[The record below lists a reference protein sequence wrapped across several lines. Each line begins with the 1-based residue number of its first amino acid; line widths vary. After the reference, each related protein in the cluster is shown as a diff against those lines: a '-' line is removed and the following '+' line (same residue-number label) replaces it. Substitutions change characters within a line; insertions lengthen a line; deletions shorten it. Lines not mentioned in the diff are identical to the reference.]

1 MFRHVFSAIR
11 LPIYV
16 IFGCLLFSVIAV
28 PAISAQ
34 SKELSLADILIALR
48 SKKAPMEEKNQI
60 LTTAVAQ
67 RGVTFELTS
76 DVEKE
81 LEATGANTALIA
93 AIKDKSVKPEP
104 AKDPVQVASSNPAK
118 PLGPAPDAAF
128 YKARAMGLLSAG
140 DLDGALIELGKAID
154 LKPGDA
160 SLYAERG
167 SIFVKQQKFELAV
180 NQFSLAVQRDPKDT
194 ASWFRRAAAEEKLG
208 QTDDALSHYEKAV
221 EADNANEPAKAAVAR
236 LKEAKA
242 KEAAAAQTVSQPVKP
257 VEQPAKPVD
266 QPKTS
271 DSTAKADVKPAET
284 KPAEQKPVDPA
295 SSEPLPA
302 MIAVGDL
309 NSLVVELETPRYTEM
324 DRRLNV
330 QGKITVNV
338 ILDKDGKVVKVDTE
352 SGPSSLRKS
361 AEEAVRRSKFKPAT
375 INGQPVGASGYL
387 IFNFT
392 AKRGW

>member
-11 LPIYV
+11 LPIYI

-48 SKKAPMEEKNQI
+48 SKKAPMDEKNQI

-81 LEATGANTALIA
+81 LEATGASAALIA
-93 AIKDKSVKPEP
+93 AIKDKSPKPEP
-104 AKDPVQVASSNPAK
+104 AKDPVQVASSSPK
-118 PLGPAPDAAF
+118 PLGPVPDAAF
-128 YKARAMGLLSAG
+128 YKGRAMGLLSAG
-140 DLDGALIELGKAID
+140 DLDGALVELGKAID

-167 SIFVKQQKFELAV
+167 SIYVKQQKLELAV

-208 QTDDALSHYEKAV
+208 QTDDALAHYEKAV
-221 EADNANEPAKAAVAR
+221 EADSANEPAKAAVAR

-242 KEAAAAQTVSQPVKP
+242 KEAAAAKAAA
-257 VEQPAKPVD
+257 QPAQPVD
-266 QPKTS
+266 QPAKVIEQPKAPES
-271 DSTAKADVKPAET
+271 SAKADVKPTESKPVES
-284 KPAEQKPVDPA
+284 KPADPA
-295 SSEPLPA
+295 SNEPVPA

-309 NSLVVELETPRYTEM
+309 NSLVVELETPRYSEM

-330 QGKITVNV
+330 QGKITVYV

-352 SGPSSLRKS
+352 SGPNSLRKS

-375 INGQPVGASGYL
+375 VNGQPVGASGY
-387 IFNFT
+387 IVFNFT

>member
-1 MFRHVFSAIR
+1 MFRHLFSATR
-11 LPIYV
+11 LPIFLV
-16 IFGCLLFSVIAV
+16 FGCLLFSVIAV

-48 SKKAPMEEKNQI
+48 SKKATMEEKNQI

-67 RGVTFELTS
+67 RGITFELS
-76 DVEKE
+76 PDVEKE
-81 LEATGANTALIA
+81 LEATGASAALIA
-93 AIKDKSVKPEP
+93 AIKDKSPKPEP
-104 AKDPVQVASSNPAK
+104 AKEPVQVASTNPK
-118 PLGPAPDAAF
+118 SLGPTPDAAF

-167 SIFVKQQKFELAV
+167 SIYVKQNKLELAV

-208 QTDDALSHYEKAV
+208 QTDDALLHYEKAI
-221 EADNANEPAKAAVAR
+221 EADSSNEPAKAAVAR

-242 KEAAAAQTVSQPVKP
+242 KAAAAVQPPATAPEPEKQPETSAKADPKPAESKP
-257 VEQPAKPVD
+257 VESKPVE
-266 QPKTS
+266 PS
-271 DSTAKADVKPAET
+271 SNE
-284 KPAEQKPVDPA
+284 PV
-295 SSEPLPA
+295 PA
-302 MIAVGDL
+302 MVAVGDM
-309 NSLVVELETPRYTEM
+309 NSLAIEIAVPRYSEM
-324 DRRLNV
+324 DRRMNV

-338 ILDKDGKVVKVDTE
+338 ILDKEGKVVKVDTD
-352 SGPSSLRKS
+352 SGPGSLRRA
-361 AEEAVRRSKFKPAT
+361 AEDAVRRSKFKPAT
-375 INGQPVGASGYL
+375 VNGQAVGASGYL

>member
-11 LPIYV
+11 LPIYI

-104 AKDPVQVASSNPAK
+104 AKDPVQVASSNPK
-118 PLGPAPDAAF
+118 PLGPAPDSAF

-194 ASWFRRAAAEEKLG
+194 ASWFRRAASEEKLG
-208 QTDDALSHYEKAV
+208 QTDDALAHYEKAV
-221 EADNANEPAKAAVAR
+221 EADSANEPAKAAVAR
-236 LKEAKA
+236 LKDAKA
-242 KEAAAAQTVSQPVKP
+242 KEAAATQAASQPVK
-257 VEQPAKPVD
+257 AVD
-266 QPKTS
+266 QPVKVVDPPKSS
-271 DSTAKADVKPAET
+271 DSTAKVDPKPADPKPAET
-284 KPAEQKPVDPA
+284 KPADPA
-295 SSEPLPA
+295 SNEPLPA

-309 NSLVVELETPRYTEM
+309 NSLVVELETPRYSEM

-338 ILDKDGKVVKVDTE
+338 ILDKEGKVVKVDTE

-375 INGQPVGASGYL
+375 VNGQPVGASGYMV
-387 IFNFT
+387 FNFT

>member
-11 LPIYV
+11 LPIYI

-48 SKKAPMEEKNQI
+48 SKKAPMDEKNQI

-81 LEATGANTALIA
+81 LEATGASTALIA

-104 AKDPVQVASSNPAK
+104 AKDPVQVASSSPK
-118 PLGPAPDAAF
+118 PLGPVPDAAF

-167 SIFVKQQKFELAV
+167 SIFVKQQKLELAV

-208 QTDDALSHYEKAV
+208 QTDDALAHYEKAV
-221 EADNANEPAKAAVAR
+221 EADSANEPAKAAVAR

-242 KEAAAAQTVSQPVKP
+242 KDAAAKTASQPVQPVDPPAKV
-257 VEQPAKPVD
+257 VEQPKAP
-266 QPKTS
+266 
-271 DSTAKADVKPAET
+271 DSSAKADVKPTES
-284 KPAEQKPVDPA
+284 KPVESKPVDPA
-295 SSEPLPA
+295 SNEPVPA

-309 NSLVVELETPRYTEM
+309 NSLVVELETPRYSEM

-338 ILDKDGKVVKVDTE
+338 ILDKEGKIVKVETE
-352 SGPSSLRKS
+352 SGPNSLRKS

-375 INGQPVGASGYL
+375 VNGQPVGASGYL
-387 IFNFT
+387 VFNFT

>member
-11 LPIYV
+11 LPIYI

-104 AKDPVQVASSNPAK
+104 AKDPVQVASSNPK
-118 PLGPAPDAAF
+118 PLGPAPDSAF

-208 QTDDALSHYEKAV
+208 QTDDALAHYEKAV
-221 EADNANEPAKAAVAR
+221 EADSANEPAKAAVAR
-236 LKEAKA
+236 LKDAKA
-242 KEAAAAQTVSQPVKP
+242 KDAAAAQAAS
-257 VEQPAKPVD
+257 QPAKPAD
-266 QPKTS
+266 QPKPS
-271 DSTAKADVKPAET
+271 DSTAKVDVKPTEPKSADP
-284 KPAEQKPVDPA
+284 KPADPA
-295 SSEPLPA
+295 SNEPLPA

-309 NSLVVELETPRYTEM
+309 NSLVVELKTPRYSDM
-324 DRRLNV
+324 DRRMNV
-330 QGKITVNV
+330 QAKITVNV
-338 ILDKDGKVVKVDTE
+338 ILDKEGKVVKVDTD
-352 SGPSSLRKS
+352 SGPVSLRRS
-361 AEEAVRRSKFKPAT
+361 AEDAVRRSKFKPAML
-375 INGQPVGASGYL
+375 NGQPVGASGHL

-392 AKRGW
+392 ATQGW